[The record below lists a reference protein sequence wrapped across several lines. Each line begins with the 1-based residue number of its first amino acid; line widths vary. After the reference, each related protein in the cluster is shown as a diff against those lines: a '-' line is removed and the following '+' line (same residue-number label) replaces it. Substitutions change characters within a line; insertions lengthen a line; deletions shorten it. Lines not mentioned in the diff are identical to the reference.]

1 MRSTPVRHLLCLAA
15 FAAFLAAPAARAA
28 DEPLGKA
35 EVQQLVGGKTL
46 MVQFVDPMRLEL
58 ASDGKLQALGT
69 ASAIRA
75 IGTWSID
82 EQGRLCIK
90 SPNPVLAGCRALVR
104 GERGVGLTKT
114 DGTGFF
120 LVSEIR

>member
-1 MRSTPVRHLLCLAA
+1 MRVRTVSGLVALAMVMVA
-15 FAAFLAAPAARAA
+15 SSARAS
-28 DEPLGKA
+28 DQPLGSADVK
-35 EVQQLVGGKTL
+35 QLVAGKTL

-58 ASDGKLQALGT
+58 GNDGKLQALGT

-75 IGTWSID
+75 IGTWSVD

-90 SPNPVLAGCRALVR
+90 SPNAVLAGCRAIVR
-104 GERGVGLTKT
+104 SERGLGMTKT

-120 LVSEIR
+120 LMSEIR

>member
-1 MRSTPVRHLLCLAA
+1 MPFRTLMALAV
-15 FAAFLAAPAARAA
+15 LAVATATTSAGAA
-28 DEPLGKA
+28 DTPLGRS
-35 EVQQLVGGKTL
+35 EVQQLVAGKTL
-46 MVQFVDPMRLEL
+46 VVQFVDPTRLEL

-75 IGTWSID
+75 VGTWSVD
-82 EQGRLCIK
+82 ERGRLCLK
-90 SPNPVLAGCRALVR
+90 SPSPVLAGCRALMR
-104 GERGVGLTKT
+104 SERGIGMTKT

>member
-1 MRSTPVRHLLCLAA
+1 MPARILLVLATLA
-15 FAAFLAAPAARAA
+15 GGLAAAPAWSA
-28 DEPLGKA
+28 DQPLGRA
-35 EVQQLVGGKTL
+35 EVNQLVGGKTL

-58 ASDGKLQALGT
+58 ANDGQVQALGT

-75 IGTWSID
+75 IGTWSVD
-82 EQGRLCIK
+82 DKGRLCIK
-90 SPNPVLAGCRALVR
+90 SPNPVLAGCRAIMR
-104 GERGVGLTKT
+104 DERGLGMTKT

>member
-1 MRSTPVRHLLCLAA
+1 MRVRKLPVPAMLAA
-15 FAAFLAAPAARAA
+15 AMAVPAALAA
-28 DEPLGKA
+28 ETPLGKA

-58 ASDGKLQALGT
+58 ASDGKMQALGT

-75 IGTWSID
+75 IGTWSVD
-82 EQGRLCIK
+82 EQGRLCLK
-90 SPNPVLAGCRALVR
+90 SPSPVLAGCRALVR
-104 GERGVGLTKT
+104 GDRGVGMTNT

>member
-1 MRSTPVRHLLCLAA
+1 MPARILLVLATLAGGLAA
-15 FAAFLAAPAARAA
+15 VPAWSA
-28 DEPLGKA
+28 DQPIGRA
-35 EVQQLVGGKTL
+35 EVSQLVGGKTL

-58 ASDGKLQALGT
+58 GNDGQVQALGT

-82 EQGRLCIK
+82 DKGRLCIK
-90 SPNPVLAGCRALVR
+90 SPNPVLAGCRAIMR
-104 GERGVGLTKT
+104 GERGLGMTKT